1 MLGLRFFVCQQ
12 CETVFAEP
20 EEPVDCGCSSRDS
33 IEEITADVQTEP
45 YFTRLLATVT
55 RSGTGNSSDF
65 RERDE

>member
-20 EEPVDCGCSSRDS
+20 EAPPDCICSSHGS

-45 YFTRLLATVT
+45 YFTQLLAA
-55 RSGTGNSSDF
+55 DK
-65 RERDE
+65 

>member
-20 EEPVDCGCSSRDS
+20 EEPLDCGCSSHDS

-45 YFTRLLATVT
+45 YFTRLLAT
-55 RSGTGNSSDF
+55 DQ
-65 RERDE
+65 